1 MRTSA
6 AYVIETLIEGA
17 SDPMENHRDIVPVT
31 IATSSLPMTFF
42 FRVVVTDE
50 IIAAM
55 SLNSPFNLIHSN
67 IHDAGQH
74 RVQRV
79 S

>member
-1 MRTSA
+1 
-6 AYVIETLIEGA
+6 VIETLIEGA
-17 SDPMENHRDIVPVT
+17 SDPMEHHRDIVPVT
-31 IATSSLPMTFF
+31 IATSSLPMIFF
-42 FRVVVTDE
+42 WVRVVVTDE

>member
-1 MRTSA
+1 
-6 AYVIETLIEGA
+6 VIEGA
-17 SDPMENHRDIVPVT
+17 SDPMENHRGHCPCNYRDEQF
-31 IATSSLPMTFF
+31 ADDAFF
-42 FRVVVTDE
+42 WVRVVVTDE

-55 SLNSPFNLIHSN
+55 SLDSPFNLIHSN

>member
-1 MRTSA
+1 
-6 AYVIETLIEGA
+6 VIETLIEGA

-42 FRVVVTDE
+42 WVRVVVTDE

-55 SLNSPFNLIHSN
+55 SLDSLLT
-67 IHDAGQH
+67 
-74 RVQRV
+74 
-79 S
+79 